1 MKKVLF
7 VTHCLYGGGSERVLS
22 VLANY
27 LSDNGYDVTIISR
40 KNSDSNYF
48 IEPAVKVIYFETDS
62 HLSFIYKVRQ
72 VIKKISPGNVIAF
85 EYFYNLCTILSCMG
99 LKRNVIVSERN
110 DPAIVGSGFLKDK
123 IRNIL
128 YKYCN
133 TLVCQTIDAKEYF
146 PPYIQNHSVI
156 ILNPLKEGLPN
167 RYFGER
173 SKRVVTFCR
182 LNKQKNLPLLI
193 RAFKIFHQSHPD
205 YSLEIYGN
213 GEERCFL
220 QELVKSSDLKHS
232 VKISNGLSNIHEV
245 IIDAGMFV
253 LPSDYEGLS
262 NSMLEAMAI
271 GLPVICTDCPCG
283 GARMVVHNMENGILI
298 PVRDEDKLVEA
309 MKQLADSTAL
319 CNKLSQNAELIKEQ
333 LSISKIGEEWVKLL
347 K

>member
-1 MKKVLF
+1 M
-7 VTHCLYGGGSERVLS
+7 LS

-27 LSDNGYDVTIISR
+27 LSNNGYDVTIISR

-48 IEPAVKVIYFETDS
+48 IEPAAKVIYFETDS

-72 VIKKISPGNVIAF
+72 TVKSLSPENVIAF

-123 IRNIL
+123 IRNFL
-128 YKYCN
+128 YKHCN

-146 PPYIQNHSVI
+146 PPYIQDHSVI

-167 RYFGER
+167 RYVGER
-173 SKRVVTFCR
+173 SRRVVTFCR

-193 RAFKIFHQSHPD
+193 SAFKTFHQCHQD
-205 YSLEIYGN
+205 YTLEIYGN
-213 GEERCFL
+213 GEERDSL
-220 QELVKSSDLKHS
+220 QDLVESSGLKDF
-232 VKISNGLSNIHEV
+232 VVISKGLSNIHDV

-283 GARMVVHNMENGILI
+283 GARMVIRNMENGILI
-298 PVRDEDKLVEA
+298 PVRDEDKLVDA
-309 MKQLADSTAL
+309 MNLLADSTAL
-319 CNKLSQNAELIKEQ
+319 CDRLSQNAELLREQ